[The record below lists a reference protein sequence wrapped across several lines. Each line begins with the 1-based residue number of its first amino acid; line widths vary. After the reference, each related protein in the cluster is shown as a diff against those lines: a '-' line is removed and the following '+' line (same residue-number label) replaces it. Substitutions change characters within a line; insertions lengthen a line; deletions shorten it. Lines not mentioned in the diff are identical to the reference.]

1 MVRSLQFSSC
11 SVTFDHPEKCS
22 GQTSSNYCNAAFVNI
37 TVTEDFSSNFD
48 VTHGQLSFSFLTDGD
63 PAWNGMEGKTLNFSI
78 ANQPTSQCHV
88 FTEPHVITFDQHRYD
103 FYGTG
108 TFLLQQNVHDDFEVS
123 IKIFIEKENYF
134 SELALIVYFK
144 LFKVHVRFWSCNSK
158 NIQPGMASC
167 ACGVMV
173 KDRFGTTL
181 TKIF

>member
-78 ANQPTSQCHV
+78 ANLPTSQCHV

-108 TFLLQQNVHDDFEVS
+108 TFLLQQNVQDDFEVS
-123 IKIFIEKENYF
+123 NKIFKERENYF
-134 SELALIVYFK
+134 SELALIAYFK
-144 LFKVHVRFWSCNSK
+144 LLRFMCDFGAATQRIFNLEWLLVHVVLW
-158 NIQPGMASC
+158 
-167 ACGVMV
+167 
-173 KDRFGTTL
+173 L
-181 TKIF
+181 KIDLVQL